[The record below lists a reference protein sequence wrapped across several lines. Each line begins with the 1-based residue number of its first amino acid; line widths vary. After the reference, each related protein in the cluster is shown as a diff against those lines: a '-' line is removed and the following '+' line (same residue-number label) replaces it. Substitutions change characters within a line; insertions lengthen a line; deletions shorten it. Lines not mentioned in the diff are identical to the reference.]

1 MQDQSPEFE
10 KLRQL
15 MALKRHE
22 TPPPGYFRDFS
33 SRVLSGIEREEARA
47 REGWFS
53 RLASLLQARPAI
65 SASFC
70 TATALVLIA
79 ATTLFEGD
87 PQEAATGLPRVDQQS
102 SFATLS
108 GPPTPSSAAGL
119 LFVTN
124 LEPAGLALEVAPP
137 ATNQFLTDSLF
148 GSPSFMRVEPVSFSR

>member
-1 MQDQSPEFE
+1 MQDQSQEFE
-10 KLRQL
+10 ELRRL

-33 SRVLSGIEREEARA
+33 SRVITGIELEAARA
-47 REGWFS
+47 SDSWLS
-53 RLASLLQARPAI
+53 RLAALLQARPAI

-87 PQEAATGLPRVDQQS
+87 PQEAASGLPRMDQPS
-102 SFATLS
+102 SFARLS
-108 GPPTPSSAAGL
+108 GPPAPSSAAGL

-124 LEPAGLALEVAPP
+124 LEPAGLALEVAPR

>member
-1 MQDQSPEFE
+1 MQDQPPEFE

-15 MALKRHE
+15 LALKRHE

-33 SRVLSGIEREEARA
+33 SHVLAGIEHAAARSS
-47 REGWFS
+47 EGWFS
-53 RLASLLQARPAI
+53 RLASLFHARPAI

-79 ATTLFEGD
+79 ATTLFESD

-108 GPPTPSSAAGL
+108 GPPASSSAAGL

-137 ATNQFLTDSLF
+137 PTNQFPADSLF
-148 GSPSFMRVEPVSFSR
+148 GSPNFMRVEPVSFNR

>member
-1 MQDQSPEFE
+1 MQDQSPESE

-15 MALKRHE
+15 MTLKRRE

-33 SRVLSGIEREEARA
+33 SRVITGIEREAARA
-47 REGWFS
+47 SEGWFS

-87 PQEAATGLPRVDQQS
+87 PQEAATGLPRVDQPS
-102 SFATLS
+102 AFATLS
-108 GPPTPSSAAGL
+108 GPPAPASAAGL

-137 ATNQFLTDSLF
+137 PTNQFPADSLF

>member
-53 RLASLLQARPAI
+53 RLASLFQARPAI

-108 GPPTPSSAAGL
+108 GPPAPVSAAGL

-124 LEPAGLALEVAPP
+124 LEPAGLALEVAQPT
-137 ATNQFLTDSLF
+137 TNQFLTDSLF

>member
-10 KLRQL
+10 KLRQML
-15 MALKRHE
+15 ALKRHE

-33 SRVLSGIEREEARA
+33 SRVLTGIERAEARA
-47 REGWFS
+47 GEGWLS
-53 RLASLLQARPAI
+53 RLTALLRARPAI

-87 PQEAATGLPRVDQQS
+87 PQEAVTGLPRVDRQS
-102 SFATLS
+102 SFATLP
-108 GPPTPSSAAGL
+108 GTPAPASAAGL

-124 LEPAGLALEVAPP
+124 LEPAGLALEVAPTS
-137 ATNQFLTDSLF
+137 TNHFPVDSLF
-148 GSPSFMRVEPVSFSR
+148 GSPNFMRIEPASFTR

>member
-1 MQDQSPEFE
+1 
-10 KLRQL
+10 
-15 MALKRHE
+15 
-22 TPPPGYFRDFS
+22 
-33 SRVLSGIEREEARA
+33 
-47 REGWFS
+47 
-53 RLASLLQARPAI
+53 SLLQARPAI

-108 GPPTPSSAAGL
+108 EPPTPSSAAGL

-124 LEPAGLALEVAPP
+124 LEPAGLALAVAPP
-137 ATNQFLTDSLF
+137 ATKQFLPDSLF
-148 GSPSFMRVEPVSFSR
+148 GSPSFMRVEPVSVRR